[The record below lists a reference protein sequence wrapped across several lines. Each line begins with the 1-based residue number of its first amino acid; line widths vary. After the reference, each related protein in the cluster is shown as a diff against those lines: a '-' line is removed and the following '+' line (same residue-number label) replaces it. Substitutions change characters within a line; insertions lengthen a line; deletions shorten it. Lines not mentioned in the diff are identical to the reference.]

1 MKCFEQSKVV
11 DAILL
16 GTEITEK
23 DRRVFYFK
31 DEKNKIIRV
40 SIEWALR
47 DLNLKDGGRQLM
59 NIDVNYAKDNFDK
72 DSIFATEFPL
82 DTRNGFIEIEGY

>member
-1 MKCFEQSKVV
+1 MECHFQQNAIV
-11 DAILL
+11 DTVLL

-40 SIEWALR
+40 SIEWAAFP
-47 DLNLKDGGRQLM
+47 KGRQLM
-59 NIDVNYAKDNFDK
+59 NIDVNYAKDNSDK

-82 DTRNGFIEIEGY
+82 DTRNGFKEIEGY

>member
-23 DRRVFYFK
+23 DRRVF
-31 DEKNKIIRV
+31 
-40 SIEWALR
+40 
-47 DLNLKDGGRQLM
+47 
-59 NIDVNYAKDNFDK
+59 NFDK